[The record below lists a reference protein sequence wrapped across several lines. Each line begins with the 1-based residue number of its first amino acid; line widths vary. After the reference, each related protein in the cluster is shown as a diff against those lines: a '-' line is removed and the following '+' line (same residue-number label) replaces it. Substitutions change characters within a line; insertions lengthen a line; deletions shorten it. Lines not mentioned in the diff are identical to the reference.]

1 MARGWYLSANPTTI
15 QCARTVTISK
25 YYHSNTFLC
34 LMSPTDEDYCD
45 GCDNQTWRSQSV
57 YSSCCS
63 QAKDCMSYE
72 VYSSY
77 QYLANLLS
85 RCSYLN
91 MGWVRS
97 MSRYQGY
104 KRIIDNETSQ
114 WAILFHEEVSTK
126 RWVTCFCG
134 GVGLGGEPT
143 WSIGTPTLT
152 NVGCKYTSISQI
164 KCLSVHH
171 TLRIKLATTL
181 PLARKATG
189 TLWLSYVDLLCKTYI
204 HRHGLHAP
212 PFHKHKWDWRIIL
225 PWAYNA
231 HFYVSRRTEKSDR
244 L

>member
-1 MARGWYLSANPTTI
+1 M
-15 QCARTVTISK
+15 
-25 YYHSNTFLC
+25 
-34 LMSPTDEDYCD
+34 
-45 GCDNQTWRSQSV
+45 

-63 QAKDCMSYE
+63 QAKDCMSYK

-189 TLWLSYVDLLCKTYI
+189 TLWLSYVDLLCNTHTFTDMDCTHLLFISISETEELSYHEHI
-204 HRHGLHAP
+204 MLISMFPDAPRNLTGFRCVVYNYENALCTWDSQAHLNVTWQVCFGL
-212 PFHKHKWDWRIIL
+212 
-225 PWAYNA
+225 
-231 HFYVSRRTEKSDR
+231 V
-244 L
+244 